1 MPDGVAESPSSALG
15 FASRLLRRTGST
27 PRNAALARLEAGA
40 LGNAISNNFH
50 GRRSDRSEPN
60 HASRISQSLAKGKK
74 ERNMS
79 EKFEPVIL
87 GFLCNWC
94 AYAGGDLAGVSRLQY
109 PPNMRAV
116 RVMCT
121 GMVHPDL
128 VLEAFN
134 RGADG
139 VLVMG

>member
-1 MPDGVAESPSSALG
+1 
-15 FASRLLRRTGST
+15 
-27 PRNAALARLEAGA
+27 
-40 LGNAISNNFH
+40 
-50 GRRSDRSEPN
+50 
-60 HASRISQSLAKGKK
+60 
-74 ERNMS
+74 
-79 EKFEPVIL
+79 
-87 GFLCNWC
+87 
-94 AYAGGDLAGVSRLQY
+94 
-109 PPNMRAV
+109 MRAV

>member
-1 MPDGVAESPSSALG
+1 MA
-15 FASRLLRRTGST
+15 
-27 PRNAALARLEAGA
+27 
-40 LGNAISNNFH
+40 
-50 GRRSDRSEPN
+50 
-60 HASRISQSLAKGKK
+60 
-74 ERNMS
+74 

-128 VLEAFN
+128 VLEAFQ